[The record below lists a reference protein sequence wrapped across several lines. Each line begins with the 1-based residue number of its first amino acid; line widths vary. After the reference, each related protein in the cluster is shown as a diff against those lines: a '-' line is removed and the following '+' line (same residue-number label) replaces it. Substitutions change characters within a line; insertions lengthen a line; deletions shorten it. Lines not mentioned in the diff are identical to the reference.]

1 MSWSRRFTA
10 ALESLGLGTGLD
22 RGRRD
27 AKAGLVLSLSL
38 STSVVVGQVQ
48 GHRENAAES
57 TYRARIG
64 VKALDAAEWDLVE
77 VALAESALFSAKI
90 LAGELPLEI
99 EAVFEEL
106 GLRLFPNTLRE
117 LSMDCSCPDWQVPC
131 RHLAAVCQLL
141 AESFDTDPFRILAWR
156 GRDRQQLLT
165 GLRTRREGAEE
176 AHEDTPDGAKAL
188 ANSLDTFWAMQTQP
202 LPSSPLATG
211 RPDELLDQL
220 GPLPITVRRHGLVDL
235 LRPAYR
241 VFVRREE
248 N

>member
-1 MSWSRRFTA
+1 VTWSRRFTEV
-10 ALESLGLGTGLD
+10 LESLGLGTGLD

-48 GHRENAAES
+48 GHREDTAEI

-64 VKALDAAEWDLVE
+64 VKALSATDWDQVE

-90 LAGELPLEI
+90 LAGELPQEI
-99 EAVFEEL
+99 EAVFEGL

-156 GRDRQQLLT
+156 GRDRQRLLT
-165 GLRTRREGAEE
+165 GLRARRADAEE
-176 AHEDTPDGAKAL
+176 VHSEKADSASILAH
-188 ANSLDTFWAMQTQP
+188 SLDNFWSMQGKP
-202 LPSSPLATG
+202 LPPSQLPVG
-211 RPDELLDQL
+211 KPDELLDQL

-241 VFVRREE
+241 VFARREGD
-248 N
+248 